1 LKVCNMQIVL
11 FTHPSF
17 TQHQSMPRYAQLLL
31 DGMLQRGHSVEVLTA
46 KARIAKL
53 PLPANC
59 KKWLGY
65 IDQFVVFPLEV
76 KLSLKRWNAETL
88 FVFTDHALGPW
99 IPLVKDRK
107 HIIHCHDFLAQQ
119 SALGL
124 IPENIPGWSGRL
136 YQAFIRWGY
145 RKGKNFISISK
156 KTEED
161 LHYFLGGMPVN
172 SVVVYNGLNQ
182 SFAPD
187 DVEKV
192 RELLTKQLGIDL
204 SKGYLLHVGGNQF
217 YKNRKGVL
225 ELYTAWRKL
234 SDQSLPLL
242 MIGAT
247 PTTELDNVRTISPFK
262 VDIYFLDKI
271 EDSSLRLAYQ
281 GASLFLFPSLAEGF
295 GWPIAEAMASGCPVL
310 TTDAAPMNEVAGDAA
325 YLIPIKPM
333 EVKVSEIWATNA
345 APIIEK
351 AILLKNEGK
360 VEFIKRGLDNALRF
374 DPNKM
379 LDEIE
384 AIYSI
389 IML

>member
-1 LKVCNMQIVL
+1 MHIIL

-31 DGMLQRGHSVEVLTA
+31 DGMLQRGHSVEVWTA
-46 KARIAKL
+46 KARFVKL

-65 IDQFVVFPLEV
+65 IDQFVVFPMEV
-76 KLSLKRWNAETL
+76 KLRLKKQNTETL

-99 IPLVKDRK
+99 IPLVKGRK
-107 HIIHCHDFLAQQ
+107 HIIHCHDFLAQR
-119 SALGL
+119 SAQGL
-124 IPENIPGWSGRL
+124 ISENVTGWSGQL
-136 YQAFIRWGY
+136 YQVFIRWGY
-145 RKGKNFISISK
+145 RKGTNFISISK
-156 KTEED
+156 NTQED
-161 LHYFLGGMPVN
+161 LHYFLGRMPAN
-172 SVVVYNGLNQ
+172 SFLVYNGLNQ
-182 SFAPD
+182 LFVPSD
-187 DVEKV
+187 GVKV

-204 SKGYLLHVGGNQF
+204 SKGYLLHVGGNQY

-234 SDQSLPLL
+234 SNHCLPLL

-247 PTTELDNVRTISPFK
+247 PTTELDRVRAISPYK
-262 VDIYFLDKI
+262 NDIYFLDKI
-271 EDSSLRLAYQ
+271 EDGSLRLAYQ

-310 TTDAAPMNEVAGDAA
+310 TTNAPPMSEVAGNAA
-325 YLIPIKPM
+325 YLIPIKPID
-333 EVKVSEIWATNA
+333 EQASETWATNA

-351 AILLKNEGK
+351 AIILKDVEK
-360 VEFIKRGLDNALRF
+360 AEFIKIGLENTLRF

-379 LDEIE
+379 LDDIE
-384 AIYSI
+384 VIYKMI
-389 IML
+389 EE